1 MAITNGPD
9 LMIRTTLPQTVAEEG
24 REHDNKSESGSLLV
38 RCGSLSAVSL
48 VPTDSP
54 ETRNLHY
61 PDYVPF
67 DVYTQQLGSHLAYRS
82 KRSEVLALSMELEN
96 LLPRASTPVADVHED
111 LVSLCQ
117 NLKGHRRQDISD
129 VIGHVNRLFA
139 ESDNECRP
147 GAEAFT
153 STRKGSLPSSE
164 DHKYAGHL
172 LYDLENQIH
181 ANGLQSNDKR
191 AGNSAWLDAGR
202 ILCFMIL
209 GAALAWHCLV
219 FR

>member
-1 MAITNGPD
+1 MAIINGPD
-9 LMIRTTLPQTVAEEG
+9 LKIRTTLPQTVAEED
-24 REHDNKSESGSLLV
+24 RQHDNRSESGSLMV
-38 RCGSLSAVSL
+38 RCGSLSAASI
-48 VPTDSP
+48 VPTESP
-54 ETRNLHY
+54 ETGNLHY

-82 KRSEVLALSMELEN
+82 KRSEVLALSMELE
-96 LLPRASTPVADVHED
+96 SCVHED

-117 NLKGHRRQDISD
+117 NLNGLRRQHISD

-153 STRKGSLPSSE
+153 STRKDSLPSLE
-164 DHKYAGHL
+164 DHKYAGRL
-172 LYDLENQIH
+172 LYDLENQVH

-191 AGNSAWLDAGR
+191 AGSSAWLGAGR
-202 ILCFMIL
+202 VLCFMIL

>member
-9 LMIRTTLPQTVAEEG
+9 LMIRTTLPQTVADEG
-24 REHDNKSESGSLLV
+24 RGHDNKGESGSLLV
-38 RCGSLSAVSL
+38 RCGSLSAASIVQ
-48 VPTDSP
+48 TDSP
-54 ETRNLHY
+54 ETRNLQS

-82 KRSEVLALSMELEN
+82 KRSEVLALSMELES

-117 NLKGHRRQDISD
+117 NLNGLRRQHISD

-139 ESDNECRP
+139 EGDNECHP

-153 STRKGSLPSSE
+153 STRKDSLPFSE
-164 DHKYAGHL
+164 DHKYAERL

-202 ILCFMIL
+202 ILCLMIL
-209 GAALAWHCLV
+209 GAALAWHCLIC
-219 FR
+219 R

>member
-1 MAITNGPD
+1 MAIIKGPE
-9 LMIRTTLPQTVAEEG
+9 LMIRTTLPQRVAEED
-24 REHDNKSESGSLLV
+24 RENDNKRESGSLLV
-38 RCGSLSAVSL
+38 RCGSLSAASIVS
-48 VPTDSP
+48 TDSP
-54 ETRNLHY
+54 ATRNLQN

-82 KRSEVLALSMELEN
+82 KRSEVLALSMELES

-117 NLKGHRRQDISD
+117 NLNGLRRQHISD

-147 GAEAFT
+147 GVEAIT
-153 STRKGSLPSSE
+153 STRKGLLPVLE
-164 DHKYAGHL
+164 DHIYAGRL
-172 LYDLENQIH
+172 LYDLEKQTH

-191 AGNSAWLDAGR
+191 AGNSVWLDTGR

-209 GAALAWHCLV
+209 GAALAWHCLG